1 VDTTDHSSRRL
12 GDLAPPLLASTCL
25 MPINPTVR
33 AQNGERIGSNA
44 NVTLTASDGGSAAE
58 I

>member
-1 VDTTDHSSRRL
+1 
-12 GDLAPPLLASTCL
+12 